1 MRSIL
6 RRPLLPLTSLLW
18 GLQFSFLS
26 PSLALVLVSLYGAT
40 PGEVGWTLAIYNA
53 AGFVV
58 ALVVPAWADRR
69 REYLWP
75 MLAAAALT
83 VLLAISLALAT
94 SLPWATVALIVFGA
108 PAGVGVSLIF
118 AQLVHG
124 GAGTAE
130 LMNNRAVYSFS
141 WVAGPPIA
149 TALIGWFGDR
159 SILIALAGLGLLSV
173 GTTLALIR
181 QTRRRAAGD
190 DQPVVVAP
198 VPVVHRPTRLG
209 LAVIIVAFVLIQ
221 ATNSATT
228 AVLILFVG
236 EGLGLPLLWA
246 GLALSLAAAL
256 EIPALV
262 WLGRLSERFS
272 LTGLMMFGCLAG
284 LGYVVGMAFARE
296 PWQILSLQVLNA
308 IFVAVLSGIGMALFQ
323 HIIAGPGLA
332 TGTFGNTRRVA
343 NILTGPLI
351 GLAGTPFGYP
361 AVFLSCAVLITAGGV
376 TIGLVGRRTARIAPT
391 S

>member
-1 MRSIL
+1 ML

-26 PSLALVLVSLYGAT
+26 PTLALVLVSLYDAT
-40 PGEVGWTLAIYNA
+40 AGEVGVTLALYNA

-58 ALVVPAWADRR
+58 SLVVPAWADRR

-75 MLAAAALT
+75 LLAASVLT
-83 VLLAISLALAT
+83 VLLAISLAVAT
-94 SLPWATVALIVFGA
+94 SLPWATVALVVVGA

-118 AQLVHG
+118 AQLAHG
-124 GAGTAE
+124 GATTAE
-130 LMNNRAVYSFS
+130 LMNNRAVYSFA

-149 TALIGWFGDR
+149 TALIGWFGDEA
-159 SILIALAGLGLLSV
+159 ILYALAVLGLCAV

-181 QTRRRAAGD
+181 QARRPAAAPSDVPQAQEPAPPTPRLSRA
-190 DQPVVVAP
+190 
-198 VPVVHRPTRLG
+198 R

-221 ATNSATT
+221 AANAATT
-228 AVLILFVG
+228 AVLTLFVG
-236 EGLGLPLLWA
+236 DGLGLPLLWA

-272 LTGLMMFGCLAG
+272 LTGLMLAGCLAG
-284 LGYVVGMAFARE
+284 MAYCVGMAFVRE
-296 PWQILSLQVLNA
+296 PWQLLALQVLNA
-308 IFVAVLSGIGMALFQ
+308 LFVAVLSGIGMALFQ
-323 HIIAGPGLA
+323 RIIAGPGLA

-351 GLAGTPFGYP
+351 GLAGTSTGYP
-361 AVFLSCAVLITAGGV
+361 AVFLACAVLVTAGGV
-376 TIGLVGRRTARIAPT
+376 TLGLAARG
-391 S
+391 SSRG

>member
-1 MRSIL
+1 ML

-26 PSLALVLVSLYGAT
+26 PSLALILVTLYDAT
-40 PGEVGWTLAIYNA
+40 PGQVAWTLALYNT

-58 ALVVPAWADRR
+58 TLVVPAWADRR

-94 SLPWATVALIVFGA
+94 SLPWATVALVVIGA
-108 PAGVGVSLIF
+108 PAGVGVSMIF
-118 AQLVHG
+118 AQLAHG
-124 GAGTAE
+124 GATTAE
-130 LMNNRAVYSFS
+130 LMNNRAVYSFA

-159 SILIALAGLGLLSV
+159 AILYALAALGLGAV

-181 QTRRRAAGD
+181 QRRRPTAAL
-190 DQPVVVAP
+190 QPAKP
-198 VPVVHRPTRLG
+198 AAEPSAEPARQSRG
-209 LAVIIVAFVLIQ
+209 RLAVIIVAFVLIQ
-221 ATNSATT
+221 ATNAATT
-228 AVLILFVG
+228 AVLTLFVA

-246 GLALSLAAAL
+246 GLSLSLAAAL

-262 WLGRLSERFS
+262 WLGRLSERHS
-272 LTGLMMFGCLAG
+272 LVGLMLLGCLAG
-284 LGYVVGMAFARE
+284 LVYCVGLAFVRE
-296 PWQILSLQVLNA
+296 PWQLLALQVPNA
-308 IFVAVLSGIGMALFQ
+308 LFVAVLSGIGMALFQ

-351 GLAGTPFGYP
+351 GLAATPMGYP
-361 AVFLSCAVLITAGGV
+361 AVFLACAGLMTVGGL
-376 TIGLVGRRTARIAPT
+376 TLALVGRRTSRT
-391 S
+391 

>member
-1 MRSIL
+1 MRAML

-26 PSLALVLVSLYGAT
+26 PSLALILVTLYDAT
-40 PGEVGWTLAIYNA
+40 PGEVAWTLALYNA

-58 ALVVPAWADRR
+58 SLVVPAWADRR

-83 VLLAISLALAT
+83 VLLAVSLALAT
-94 SLPWATVALIVFGA
+94 SLPWATVALVVIGA
-108 PAGVGVSLIF
+108 PAGVGVSMIF
-118 AQLVHG
+118 AQLAHG
-124 GAGTAE
+124 GATTAE
-130 LMNNRAVYSFS
+130 LMNNRAVYSFA

-159 SILIALAGLGLLSV
+159 AILYAFALLGLGAAA
-173 GTTLALIR
+173 TTLALIR
-181 QTRRRAAGD
+181 QRRRRAAAPERAKPAIE
-190 DQPVVVAP
+190 QVAEP
-198 VPVVHRPTRLG
+198 ARQSSGR

-221 ATNSATT
+221 ATNAATT
-228 AVLILFVG
+228 AVLTLFVA

-262 WLGRLSERFS
+262 WLGRLSERHS
-272 LTGLMMFGCLAG
+272 LVGLMLFGCLAG
-284 LGYVVGMAFARE
+284 LVYCIGLAFVRE
-296 PWQILSLQVLNA
+296 PWQLLALQMPNA
-308 IFVAVLSGIGMALFQ
+308 VFVAVLSGIGMALFQ

-332 TGTFGNTRRVA
+332 TGTFGNTRRVDRKS
-343 NILTGPLI
+343 
-351 GLAGTPFGYP
+351 
-361 AVFLSCAVLITAGGV
+361 VV
-376 TIGLVGRRTARIAPT
+376 
-391 S
+391 